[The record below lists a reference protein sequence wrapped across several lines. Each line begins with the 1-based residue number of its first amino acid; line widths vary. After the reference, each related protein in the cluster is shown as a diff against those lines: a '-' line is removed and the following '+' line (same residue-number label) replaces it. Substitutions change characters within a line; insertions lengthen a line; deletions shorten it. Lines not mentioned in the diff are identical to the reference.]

1 MSIVADYYLALEK
14 AELHLHLEGS
24 IELETL
30 LELSPDST
38 IDELRARYDY
48 IDFLGFL
55 QAYKWVTGLIR
66 SPQDYALVTRRL
78 LEKLAAQN
86 VRYVELNLS
95 AGVILWRSQSLPH
108 IYEAAQNAAAESDI
122 EVNWIFD
129 AVRQFGHDAAMR
141 VAEFAAERV
150 GMGVVGFGIGGD
162 EARVPAQEFA
172 DVFAFAKRSG
182 LHLAPHAGETSDA
195 QNVWDVVKLGA
206 ERIGHGI
213 RSIEDPELMRH
224 LRDHDIPLEIS
235 ITSNIATGAV
245 ASLDVHPVRRLFD
258 AGVPIVLNSDDPAM
272 FHTTLTDEY
281 RLASSHFGFSNAEI
295 EQLARNSF
303 RYRFH
308 APGDRLLTRAE
319 NY

>member
-1 MSIVADYYLALEK
+1 MSRVDDYFLTLEK

-24 IELETL
+24 IEPETL
-30 LELSPDST
+30 LELSPDSS

-48 IDFLGFL
+48 TDFPGFL

-66 SPQDYALVTRRL
+66 TPQDYALITRRL
-78 LEKLAAQN
+78 LESLAAQN
-86 VRYVELNLS
+86 VRYLELNLS

-108 IYEAAQNAAAESDI
+108 IYEAVRSAAAESAI

-129 AVRQFGHDAAMR
+129 AVRQLGHDAAMR

-150 GMGVVGFGIGGD
+150 RDGVVGFGVGGD
-162 EARVPAQEFA
+162 ETRVHAQEFA
-172 DVFAFAKRSG
+172 NVFTFAKRAG

-195 QNVWDVVKLGA
+195 QNVWDVVNLGA

-213 RSIEDPELMRH
+213 RAIEDPVLLRH

-235 ITSNIATGAV
+235 ITSNLATGAV
-245 ASLDVHPVRRLFD
+245 ASLDAHPVRRLFD

-272 FHTTLTDEY
+272 FHTTLTNEY
-281 RLASSHFGFSNAEI
+281 RLAASHFGFSNPEI
-295 EQLARNSF
+295 EGLARNGF

-308 APGDRLLTRAE
+308 KP
-319 NY
+319 